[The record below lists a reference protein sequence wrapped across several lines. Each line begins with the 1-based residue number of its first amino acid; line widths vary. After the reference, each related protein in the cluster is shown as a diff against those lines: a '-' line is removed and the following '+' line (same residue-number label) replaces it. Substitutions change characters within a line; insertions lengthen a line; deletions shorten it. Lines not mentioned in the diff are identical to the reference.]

1 VTKMGITRNRCKLA
15 MTRFIDD
22 FRALASWRYCL
33 KYKQENVTKNVGS
46 KCPLSSQIILLIS
59 PGEVGTNGF
68 FPCLAAGFGLFTNP
82 MTG

>member
-1 VTKMGITRNRCKLA
+1 MMFV
-15 MTRFIDD
+15 
-22 FRALASWRYCL
+22 ASWRYYL

-46 KCPLSSQIILLIS
+46 KCTPFFSDHSVDFSKGSRNEWL
-59 PGEVGTNGF
+59 